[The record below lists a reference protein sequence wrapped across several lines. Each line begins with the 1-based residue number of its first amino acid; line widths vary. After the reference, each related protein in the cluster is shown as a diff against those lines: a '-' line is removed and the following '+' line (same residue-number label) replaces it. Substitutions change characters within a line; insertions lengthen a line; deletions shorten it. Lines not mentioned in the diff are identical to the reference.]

1 MRLAQI
7 YDQQMLEIDRMSV
20 VREHDATAVR
30 IEVQCD
36 ECLAHRIH
44 AKLYRLSDVAHVELS
59 NAQDGVVS
67 EGDVPSPNAP
77 SQFDPLA
84 PQP

>member
-1 MRLAQI
+1 
-7 YDQQMLEIDRMSV
+7 MS
-20 VREHDATAVR
+20 T
-30 IEVQCD
+30 
-36 ECLAHRIH
+36 LPHRIH